1 MNIKIKDEGRGS
13 VKYKDEGRNRVE
25 YKEIGRRRS
34 SEYIKMKEGV
44 MLNIKIKDEGRSIVE
59 YKDYYFT
66 DCHSKINENI
76 SNA

>member
-1 MNIKIKDEGRGS
+1 MLN
-13 VKYKDEGRNRVE
+13 
-25 YKEIGRRRS
+25 
-34 SEYIKMKEGV
+34 IKMKGGIG
-44 MLNIKIKDEGRSIVE
+44 LNVKIKDEGRSIVE